1 MNKKIVIPTVIGII
15 VVIVLIPISISMN
28 QKPITLIEN
37 PDTEKTTLIKEKPLP
52 VNEAIIPVNPSKPS
66 ISNATIILQKSSP
79 TINISYVDSN
89 SILKSSLNTKGISMS
104 NPIKISGSSIAKFC
118 TFYSDT
124 EKQNSIQYCTSTEL
138 KDSGGKFLGNIHMI
152 GSKDTPNAV
161 LGVIQTDPFMS
172 NLESLKITYQV
183 MVDSLVCNCWQE
195 QKPGNL
201 ESVSD
206 WIDAIKV
213 HHLEGKRT
221 TSHSV
226 IDGLAQKQL
235 LVEVTTNTEG
245 YLWKF
250 IITN

>member
-1 MNKKIVIPTVIGII
+1 MNKKFVIPIAIGII
-15 VVIVLIPISISMN
+15 IVIVLTTFSILMN
-28 QKPITLIEN
+28 QKSMTLIEK
-37 PDTEKTTLIKEKPLP
+37 PSIEKTNMIPEKPLS
-52 VNEAIIPVNPSKPS
+52 VNETTIQINSQKPS
-66 ISNATIILQKSSP
+66 ISNTTAIPPKSSLP
-79 TINISYVDSN
+79 TTLSYVPSN
-89 SILKSSLNTKGISMS
+89 SILKTSLKERGISMS
-104 NPIKISGSSIAKFC
+104 NPIKISGSSIAQFC
-118 TFYSDT
+118 TFYSDA

-183 MVDSLVCNCWQE
+183 MVDTLVCNCWQD

-201 ESVSD
+201 DSVSD
-206 WIDAIKV
+206 WIDAIKM

-221 TSHSV
+221 TSHSE

>member
-1 MNKKIVIPTVIGII
+1 
-15 VVIVLIPISISMN
+15 MN
-28 QKPITLIEN
+28 QKSMTLIEK
-37 PDTEKTTLIKEKPLP
+37 PGTEKTNMITEKPLP
-52 VNEAIIPVNPSKPS
+52 VNETTIQINP
-66 ISNATIILQKSSP
+66 QKSYSP
-79 TINISYVDSN
+79 TTISYVDSN
-89 SILKSSLNTKGISMS
+89 SILKASLKEKSISMS
-104 NPIKISGSSIAKFC
+104 NPIKISGSSIAKYC
-118 TFYSDT
+118 TFYSDS

-138 KDSGGKFLGNIHMI
+138 KDSGGKFLGNIHII

-183 MVDSLVCNCWQE
+183 MVETLVCNCWQV

-201 ESVSD
+201 NSVSD

-221 TSHSV
+221 TSHSE

>member
-1 MNKKIVIPTVIGII
+1 MNKKIVAAAVIGII
-15 VVIVLIPISISMN
+15 VVIVLIAISIPMN
-28 QKPITLIEN
+28 QKSITLIEK
-37 PDTEKTTLIKEKPLP
+37 PDTEKTTSIKEKPLP
-52 VNEAIIPVNPSKPS
+52 INETTIKVNPSKPS
-66 ISNATIILQKSSP
+66 ISNATIIPQKSSS
-79 TINISYVDSN
+79 TINISYADSN
-89 SILKSSLNTKGISMS
+89 SILKSSLNAKGISMS

-138 KDSGGKFLGNIHMI
+138 KDSSGKFLGNIHMI
-152 GSKDTPNAV
+152 GSKDAPNAV

-172 NLESLKITYQV
+172 NLESLKITYQI
-183 MVDSLVCNCWQE
+183 MVESLVCNCWQD
-195 QKPGNL
+195 QKLGNL
-201 ESVSD
+201 DSVSD

-221 TSHSV
+221 TSKSE

>member
-1 MNKKIVIPTVIGII
+1 
-15 VVIVLIPISISMN
+15 
-28 QKPITLIEN
+28 
-37 PDTEKTTLIKEKPLP
+37 
-52 VNEAIIPVNPSKPS
+52 
-66 ISNATIILQKSSP
+66 
-79 TINISYVDSN
+79 
-89 SILKSSLNTKGISMS
+89 
-104 NPIKISGSSIAKFC
+104 
-118 TFYSDT
+118 
-124 EKQNSIQYCTSTEL
+124 
-138 KDSGGKFLGNIHMI
+138 
-152 GSKDTPNAV
+152 

-172 NLESLKITYQV
+172 NLDSLKVTYQV
-183 MVDSLVCNCWQE
+183 MVESLVCNCWQD

-201 ESVSD
+201 GSVSD

-221 TSHSV
+221 TSHSE